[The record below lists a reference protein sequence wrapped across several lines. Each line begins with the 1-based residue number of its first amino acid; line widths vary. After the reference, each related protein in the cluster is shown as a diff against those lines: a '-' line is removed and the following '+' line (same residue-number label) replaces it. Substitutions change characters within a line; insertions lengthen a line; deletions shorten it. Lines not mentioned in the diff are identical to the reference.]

1 MVERRILSRGIPRD
15 VKAKKEELQTPTA
28 DPEASHRE
36 REQKSQIENAG
47 KVDFFLPGTPACT
60 RPTRL
65 STQARPQKQGC
76 SVSTGLISALDI

>member
-47 KVDFFLPGTPACT
+47 KVDFFSTEHQHVPGLPDCP
-60 RPTRL
+60 L
-65 STQARPQKQGC
+65 KQGHKNKA
-76 SVSTGLISALDI
+76 ALSLQIW